1 MADWH
6 LATAEPFPWRSTP
19 HGFRDPYRVWVAE
32 VMAQQT
38 RVGTVVPYFNRWVA
52 ALPTPLAVAQAD
64 EDQLLKLWEGLG
76 YYRRVLNLQRAAK
89 LMVERHGGKVPSTK
103 ADLLALPGIGRYTA
117 GGILSLAFNQPEP
130 AIDGNV
136 VRLFSR
142 LRGTTFRAQRKA
154 DLDTIDAQIRELLTT
169 HPAISPGLVAEG
181 LMALGSKVCK
191 PAKPDCPHC
200 PLQTHCDTFVSDRPA
215 THPTRGPRKTLAV
228 RHHVGYV
235 LLVGHGAGRKVFLV
249 RNRRSDMLG
258 RLWGFPAV
266 PIEKL
271 HAADVSAAGRLARDL
286 LGVTVKG
293 VTLLG
298 RQTQD
303 YSHFRRIQDT
313 YLANCLDT
321 EPGTG
326 RWDESR
332 WVSFG
337 EIADLALSRID
348 QKIAT
353 LLAPNAKTA
362 TCRD

>member
-1 MADWH
+1 MADWQ
-6 LATAEPFPWRSTP
+6 LATAEPFPWRSAP
-19 HGFRDPYRVWVAE
+19 HGFRDPYRVWIAE

-76 YYRRVLNLQRAAK
+76 YYRRVLNLHRAAK
-89 LMVERHGGKVPSTK
+89 LMVERHGGQVPSTK
-103 ADLLALPGIGRYTA
+103 AALLALPGIGRYTA

-154 DLDTIDAQIRELLTT
+154 DLDTIDAQIRELLATR
-169 HPAISPGLVAEG
+169 PAISPGLVAEG

-191 PAKPDCPHC
+191 PAKPDCPQC
-200 PLQTHCDTFVSDRPA
+200 PLQTHCDTFASDRPV
-215 THPTRGPRKTLAV
+215 TLPTRSQAKPLAV

-235 LLVGHGAGRKVFLV
+235 LLADRGDGRQVFLV
-249 RNRRSDMLG
+249 RNRRGDMLG
-258 RLWGFPAV
+258 RLWGFPALPV
-266 PIEKL
+266 EELP
-271 HAADVSAAGRLARDL
+271 ASDVSAAVRIAREL
-286 LGVTVKG
+286 FCMTVEGVTH
-293 VTLLG
+293 LG

-303 YSHFRRIQDT
+303 YSHFRRLQDT
-313 YLANCLDT
+313 FLAHCRDSD
-321 EPGTG
+321 PGSSRWAEG
-326 RWDESR
+326 RWVLVE
-332 WVSFG
+332 
-337 EIADLALSRID
+337 EIDDLALSRID
-348 QKIAT
+348 RKIAA
-353 LLAPNAKTA
+353 LLATNTRTA